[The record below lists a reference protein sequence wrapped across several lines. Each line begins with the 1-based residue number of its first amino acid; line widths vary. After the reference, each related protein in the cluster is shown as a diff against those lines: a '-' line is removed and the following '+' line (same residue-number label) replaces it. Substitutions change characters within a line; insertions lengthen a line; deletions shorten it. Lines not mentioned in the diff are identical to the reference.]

1 MGVLDILKF
10 NVWTV
15 TALDPGIFLSL
26 EGQFQPTGG
35 AEDGAAPI
43 FSEAVTAGSDRP
55 AVQWVAG
62 GRRTVRIRSCFV
74 SGHELDDIR
83 PNVDTLNALAAKDAT
98 LGRAPRVS
106 FTWGELEIEGFCK
119 VQTRIEG
126 WWALSGWP
134 RRVDF
139 DLEIVEAYELDLDGT
154 GTATSGETQHV
165 TLAEGETFE
174 VLGLRYLGD
183 PLRGELIRRENPE
196 VAAGEAPGDRVKVLE
211 RTHERMRAAVRPS
224 APSLIALEAGGDL
237 ATVLAELAA
246 DRGESTRGM
255 VWRRLP
261 EVLDGTVG
269 GGG

>member
-10 NVWTV
+10 NVWTI
-15 TALDPGIFLSL
+15 TSLDPGIFLSL

-35 AEDGAAPI
+35 AEDSAAPI
-43 FSEAVTAGSDRP
+43 LSEAVTAGSDRP

-62 GRRTVRIRSCFV
+62 GRRTVRIRSSFV
-74 SGHELDDIR
+74 SGHQLDDIR
-83 PNVDTLNALAAKDAT
+83 PSVDTLTALAAKDAT

-139 DLEIVEAYELDLDGT
+139 DLEIVEAFELDLDGSGTT
-154 GTATSGETQHV
+154 GSGETQHV
-165 TLAEGETFE
+165 TLGEGETFE

-183 PLRGELIRRENPE
+183 PLRGELIRRENPDQ
-196 VAAGEAPGDRVKVLE
+196 AAGERPGDRVKILE
-211 RTHERMRAAVRPS
+211 RSHPRMRGPVRPT
-224 APSLIALEAGGDL
+224 APSLLDLDATGDL
-237 ATVLAELAA
+237 ATVLGALAA
-246 DRGESTRGM
+246 DRGTSTRGM
-255 VWRRLP
+255 TWRRLA
-261 EVLDGTVG
+261 GSTTSRG
-269 GGG
+269 